1 MAMFKLRLV
10 IGNVA
15 KRAQIWNVPR
25 NFSASSKLSSA
36 KNTKMQPNV
45 KVDMNKIRNIGIMA
59 HIDAGKT
66 TTTERMLF
74 YSGFTRY
81 PGESIACV
89 LFTGVCI
96 VWFLYSVLINL

>member
-59 HIDAGKT
+59 HIDAG
-66 TTTERMLF
+66 ENDNDGENVILF
-74 YSGFTRY
+74 RIYKISR
-81 PGESIACV
+81 
-89 LFTGVCI
+89 
-96 VWFLYSVLINL
+96 